1 MLATN
6 VHFYYKTRKR
16 FFDFASR
23 YVQKPLQIMI
33 FADF

>member
-1 MLATN
+1 MYIFIIKLAN
-6 VHFYYKTRKR
+6 V
-16 FFDFASR
+16 FFDFASL

>member
-1 MLATN
+1 MYIFIIKLAN
-6 VHFYYKTRKR
+6 VS
-16 FFDFASR
+16 FDFASR